1 MEIHIKRYGFMSVR
15 EANGNR
21 NKWNWHQHRKRNFV
35 RCILRIKSSKRKNL
49 QNVTIQYWWIH
60 IKYAKVLQ
68 SISIDLAGVIEKIY
82 DENRDSINEDFF
94 RKCVSSVILFDT
106 LDGLISKA
114 SWYPKGGNK
123 AQIVPYTIA
132 KLMTIILKAKI

>member
-1 MEIHIKRYGFMSVR
+1 MNPHQVCQSSAINF
-15 EANGNR
+15 NR
-21 NKWNWHQHRKRNFV
+21 F
-35 RCILRIKSSKRKNL
+35 
-49 QNVTIQYWWIH
+49 
-60 IKYAKVLQ
+60 
-68 SISIDLAGVIEKIY
+68 AGVIEKIY

-132 KLMTIILKAKI
+132 KLMTLIPKGKDIDWRYIWQNKLFIQNW